1 MTAAAWPTSIWTHQ
15 GVKPFVDPNP
25 GAKAV
30 SSLGFTPADAFTQHT
45 GDRIKEGVDVAQVVD
60 SNLFKVA
67 AGAVG
72 VDWAS
77 FRAKLVAKE
86 GMDKALGARVYVQDS
101 QGGNL
106 KWIDRSAW
114 EADQATGR
122 YTARFTKTDEAG
134 NEIDYSKGD
143 SHVSVEDGKDY
154 QDWGKTDSGEE
165 IDISSDEADKL
176 EDMQKWLKDNEREIS
191 RSSASAWDNP
201 PSGRDYG
208 FDNDNLWEALGID
221 PSKPPPTAEYL
232 TDPSTGKTLDY
243 EFNLL
248 APRTSHF
255 TIPVPDGYGFG
266 DDPGTR
272 SGSFVN
278 TVMASEM
285 NKRTDMTGIPVA
297 GHTYPGGAHPGADDP
312 SWHQTIHH
320 DGFKST
326 QPRAGQTTAMNESKY
341 RT

>member
-1 MTAAAWPTSIWTHQ
+1 MTAAAWPTEIWTHQ
-15 GVKPFVDPNP
+15 GVKPFTDPNP
-25 GAKAV
+25 ANKLIAR
-30 SSLGFTPADAFTQHT
+30 LGFTPGDAFTQHT
-45 GDRIKEGVDVAQVVD
+45 GTRIKEDVDVAQVVD

-86 GMDKALGARVYVQDS
+86 GMTNALGARVYVQDS

-106 KWIDRSAW
+106 KWIDRSVW

-134 NEIDYSKGD
+134 KEIDYSKGE
-143 SHVSVEDGKDY
+143 SHVSVEDGDDY

-165 IDISSDEADKL
+165 IDISKDEKKSLDK
-176 EDMQKWLKDNEREIS
+176 MQEWLKDNERDVS
-191 RSSASAWDNP
+191 RSTASAWDNP
-201 PSGRDYG
+201 PSGHDYG

-221 PSKPPPTAEYL
+221 PSKPPPPAPHL

-248 APRTSHF
+248 APRQSF
-255 TIPVPDGYGFG
+255 VNIPVPPGYEI
-266 DDPGTR
+266 DHPGHR
-272 SGSFVN
+272 SGSFIN
-278 TVMASEM
+278 TEMASTIAS
-285 NKRTDMTGIPVA
+285 RSDMTGIPVQ
-297 GHTYPGGAHPGADDP
+297 GHTYPGGAHPQGGWASP
-312 SWHQTIHH
+312 TVHQNWT
-320 DGFKST
+320 SP
-326 QPRAGQTTAMNESKY
+326 QPRAGDTHPVDPNASYYKK
-341 RT
+341 